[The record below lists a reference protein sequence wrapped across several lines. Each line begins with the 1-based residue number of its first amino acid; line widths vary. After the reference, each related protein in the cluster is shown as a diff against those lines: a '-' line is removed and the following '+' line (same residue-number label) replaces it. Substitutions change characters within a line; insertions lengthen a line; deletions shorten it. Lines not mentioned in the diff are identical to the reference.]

1 MNWKAQRIVYIS
13 GPISKEKAKMREVNN
28 SHYLIGWLIGG
39 RLVPGFSGRI
49 FHFVRNEFWTAQ

>member
-13 GPISKEKAKMREVNN
+13 APISKEKAKMREVNN

-39 RLVPGFSGRI
+39 RLVPGFEWKNIS
-49 FHFVRNEFWTAQ
+49 FC